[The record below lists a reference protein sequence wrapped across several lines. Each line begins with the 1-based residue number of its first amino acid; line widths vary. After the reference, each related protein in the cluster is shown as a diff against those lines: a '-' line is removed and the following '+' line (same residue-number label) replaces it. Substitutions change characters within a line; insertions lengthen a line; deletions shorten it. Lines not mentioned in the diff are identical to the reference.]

1 MPYAE
6 VHWLKAES
14 AVLQAG
20 FDLTGSGQ
28 PSNTPGYALTATTQS
43 AGYFRQRLNPKAY
56 RLIKP

>member
-20 FDLTGSGQ
+20 FDLTGSVQ
-28 PSNTPGYALTATTQS
+28 PSYALTATTQS